1 MRLTSK
7 GYEREGRR
15 EGTEREGREIP
26 PKVKLSRIN
35 TGCMLPSIL
44 MESRGLVCNLG
55 DVKTLKVPVRLGVL
69 VPTTT
74 RNGKE
79 NKKQD
84 ADEHE

>member
-1 MRLTSK
+1 
-7 GYEREGRR
+7 
-15 EGTEREGREIP
+15 
-26 PKVKLSRIN
+26 
-35 TGCMLPSIL
+35 MLPSIL